1 MPKHGL
7 SKDFLESRQNVY
19 FFNIWRCC
27 GRDLAAIL
35 TEIFS
40 YFSLMWELG
49 HKSWS
54 MEENWGE
61 KMINWHKTMLY
72 ATWDDTKSW
81 QDVCNVWN
89 GHFCIKKVTSISIT
103 FIRIAEFFQVLLD
116 FVRTYLYQI
125 MYEHLTV
132 KNQHCIQFSTQYWT
146 NEQSQI
152 KHWKWEFSNWIK
164 FGNFSNFILL
174 LCHVFW
180 PRL

>member
-19 FFNIWRCC
+19 FFNIWRCS
-27 GRDLAAIL
+27 GRDLVAIL

-125 MYEHLTV
+125 MYEHLIV
-132 KNQHCIQFSTQYWT
+132 KN
-146 NEQSQI
+146 EQRNRSWSQI
-152 KHWKWEFSNWIK
+152 KHWKWEFQIE
-164 FGNFSNFILL
+164 FGNFILL
-174 LCHVFW
+174 LYHVFW